1 MSISKGVLSKI
12 HIAKGQLGMDDDSYR
27 ALLRRVAGVESAKD
41 LNTSQAGR
49 LMVELERLGFRPK
62 PSGKAKGKPHNF
74 AQLSGEIEV
83 IEAQLTNMGLPWSY
97 ADAIAKRQF
106 GVEKVAW
113 LKTPKQ
119 LTAVLAALHV
129 EQEKRELLH
138 QVETL
143 CKELGV
149 TDPERLDGL
158 EALPKGWKRQR
169 PILKAL
175 ADALNNLVIA
185 RRGD

>member
-1 MSISKGVLSKI
+1 
-12 HIAKGQLGMDDDSYR
+12 
-27 ALLRRVAGVESAKD
+27 
-41 LNTSQAGR
+41 
-49 LMVELERLGFRPK
+49 
-62 PSGKAKGKPHNF
+62 
-74 AQLSGEIEV
+74 
-83 IEAQLTNMGLPWSY
+83 MGLPWSY

-149 TDPERLDGL
+149 TDTERVDGL

-175 ADALNNLVIA
+175 VDALNNLVIA